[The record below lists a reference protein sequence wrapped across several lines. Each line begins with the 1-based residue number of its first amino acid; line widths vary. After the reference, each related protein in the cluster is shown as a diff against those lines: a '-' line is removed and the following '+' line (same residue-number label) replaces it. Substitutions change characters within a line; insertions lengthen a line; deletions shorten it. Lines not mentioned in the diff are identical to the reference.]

1 MFFLRVRSNL
11 LSGLNLFSQR
21 QLTKVEII
29 IYRNKKRNFNP
40 FLYKSVIYVDKKYSR
55 VKQTVLRSQNLRVK
69 RTSVK
74 TLFNAFNSYF
84 NKRAFNRF
92 WCVQPLFQKVRVTF
106 LMR

>member
-40 FLYKSVIYVDKKYSR
+40 LFYKSVIYVDKKYSR
-55 VKQTVLRSQNLRVK
+55 VKQIVLRSQNLRVK